1 LLTDPKLRSQV
12 DALWDKFWTG
22 GLTNPLDAIE
32 QFSYLL
38 FLKRLDDREN
48 AAERQAKRKGT
59 AYQAQV
65 KKEMRWSVWKQ
76 MKAEDML
83 KHLKSV
89 VFPQL
94 ASLAK
99 DESSFGEY
107 MRGAECKINK
117 PSLLVEAVNLIDQ
130 MEISQQNQDVQG
142 DLYEYLLSHLSIAGR
157 NGQFRTPRHIIR
169 MMVQMLDPKP
179 KERIGDLAAGTG
191 GFLINAHQHILEKA
205 TSKDI
210 LEFDA
215 DGSAHHLIGD
225 LLKDDERKFMKSK
238 KYLRGFDN
246 DSGMTMLRIGSMNLM
261 LHGIQEPQFF
271 YMDTLSKGYEGAG
284 EYDVILM
291 NPPFKGA
298 VDKGDVHPDLPGDT
312 TKSELLFLHLIL
324 RALDMGGRAA
334 VIVPDGVLFGSSRAH
349 VELRKRL
356 IEENRLDG
364 VVSMPS
370 GVFKPYAGVS
380 TAVLLFTRG
389 AQTERIWFYD
399 MAHDGFSLDDKRV
412 KIEENDIPDVI
423 GCWQN
428 RFDKKFNEKRE
439 KRIGE
444 LRELLAPLK
453 AERLTLLAEINR
465 LQFESVIAPPP
476 PSPPPSLRDTSPK
489 FDLKTLG
496 DDNKVAV
503 EFGGGR
509 EGAELSA
516 AQARLSELESQIS
529 APQSEL
535 DRLTRQFWVTKEQVC
550 KGGASLRPNYDLSAS
565 RYRQVDA
572 DAVYHEK
579 PSVTLERLARLESV
593 MLDEIKELGK
603 LVNGK

>member
-1 LLTDPKLRSQV
+1 MLTDPKLRSQV

-59 AYQAQV
+59 TYQPNV

-76 MKAEDML
+76 MKAEEML

-94 ASLAK
+94 ASLT
-99 DESSFGEY
+99 DEASSFGIY

-142 DLYEYLLSHLSIAGR
+142 DLFEYLLSHLSIAGR

-179 KERIGDLAAGTG
+179 RERIGDLAAGTG
-191 GFLINAHQHILEKA
+191 GFLINAHQYILEKA
-205 TSKDI
+205 TSKNI

-225 LLKDDERKFMKSK
+225 LLKDDERKFMNSK

-271 YMDTLSKGYEGAG
+271 YMDTLSKGYGEVG

-298 VDKGDVHPDLPGDT
+298 VDKGDVHPDLPSDT

-380 TAVLLFTRG
+380 TAVLFFTRG
-389 AQTERIWFYD
+389 AQTKNIWFYD
-399 MAHDGFSLDDKRV
+399 MAHDGFSLDDKRTKV
-412 KIEENDIPDVI
+412 DENDIPDI
-423 GCWQN
+423 LDCWKK
-428 RFDKKFNEKRE
+428 RGDKKFIESREQRIVELRKELTPLKEKR
-439 KRIGE
+439 
-444 LRELLAPLK
+444 LK
-453 AERLTLLAEINR
+453 LQAEVNRLTFELA
-465 LQFESVIAPPP
+465 IAPV
-476 PSPPPSLRDTSPK
+476 SDGS
-489 FDLKTLG
+489 
-496 DDNKVAV
+496 
-503 EFGGGR
+503 
-509 EGAELSA
+509 
-516 AQARLSELESQIS
+516 S
-529 APQSEL
+529 APQPVTAETRSDAEKTKEKLGALGVSAVNALADAQEQLSTLQSLLSSPQGEL
-535 DRLTRQFWVTKEQVC
+535 DRLTRQFWVTKEQV
-550 KGGASLRPNYDLSAS
+550 KANKYDLSAS
-565 RYRQVDA
+565 RYRQVEA
-572 DAVYHEK
+572 DAAYHEQ

-593 MLDEIKELGK
+593 MLDEIAELKKTMKAEG
-603 LVNGK
+603 